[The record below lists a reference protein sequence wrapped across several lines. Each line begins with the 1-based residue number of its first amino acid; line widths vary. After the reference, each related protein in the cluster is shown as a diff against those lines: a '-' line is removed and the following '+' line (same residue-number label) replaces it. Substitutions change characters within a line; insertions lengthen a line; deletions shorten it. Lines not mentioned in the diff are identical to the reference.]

1 MYIISFQWSKTVVIP
16 KSTDFKPIN
25 NAYFVNYDAI
35 LPVQMNIF
43 ICEVLPT
50 DNITNTFM
58 IPSKN
63 QTFST
68 ANPRIL
74 FDMNTTITQ
83 YDFIF
88 DTLFLGV

>member
-1 MYIISFQWSKTVVIP
+1 MIQWSRTVVTP
-16 KSTDFKPIN
+16 KSTDFRPIGN
-25 NAYFVNYDAI
+25 TYFANYAAI
-35 LPVQMNIF
+35 LPIQMNIF

-63 QTFST
+63 TTFSKT
-68 ANPRIL
+68 NPVIL
-74 FDMNTTITQ
+74 FDMDTVITQ

-88 DTLFLGV
+88 DTLFLGY

>member
-1 MYIISFQWSKTVVIP
+1 MQLYYY
-16 KSTDFKPIN
+16 
-25 NAYFVNYDAI
+25 AAI
-35 LPVQMNIF
+35 LPIQMNIF

-63 QTFST
+63 ITFSKT
-68 ANPRIL
+68 NPDIL
-74 FDMNTTITQ
+74 FDMDTVITQ

-88 DTLFLGV
+88 DTLFLGY